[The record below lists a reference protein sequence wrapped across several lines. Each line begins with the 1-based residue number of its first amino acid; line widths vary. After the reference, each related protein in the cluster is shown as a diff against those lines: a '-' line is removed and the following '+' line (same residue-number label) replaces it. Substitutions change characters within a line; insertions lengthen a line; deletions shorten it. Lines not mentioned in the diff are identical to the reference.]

1 MSVFLRILA
10 VLFFCL
16 AVFAVADAGFHIYDF
31 RKVHA
36 AGQSFTEGQLSTI
49 SKGLFFTWVFAA
61 IYGLIGMAFWQR
73 RRISLLTILLILV
86 LVGQWMNVGYPTAF
100 VLSLIALVALAF
112 SSVRASFRN

>member
-16 AVFAVADAGFHIYDF
+16 AIFAVADAGFHVYDF

-36 AGQSFTEGQLSTI
+36 TGQSFTEAQLSTI
-49 SKGLFFTWVFAA
+49 SKGLFFTWVAA
-61 IYGLIGMAFWQR
+61 AVYGMIGMAFWR
-73 RRISLLTILLILV
+73 RRRLSLLTILLILV
-86 LVGQWMNVGYPTAF
+86 LIGQWMNVGYPTAF
-100 VLSLIALVALAF
+100 VLSLIALVTLAF